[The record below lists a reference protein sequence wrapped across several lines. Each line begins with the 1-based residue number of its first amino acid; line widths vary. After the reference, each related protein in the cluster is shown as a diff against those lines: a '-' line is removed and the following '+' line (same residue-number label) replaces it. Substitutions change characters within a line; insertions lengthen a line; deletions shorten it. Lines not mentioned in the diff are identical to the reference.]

1 MDLIKAL
8 IFNLNESREI
18 SLYLQKM
25 SEDIVK
31 VLMLAEI
38 YERKDSRYEQQTLKE
53 ISLREVQYGFVK

>member
-25 SEDIVK
+25 SEDKVK